1 MLKLSCAV
9 AIIAIT
15 LLESAQAQRPSF
27 AGVRPPGGLSQ
38 KDKYHAPQ
46 NTAVENITGVDINT
60 RFGEPSSSQQPALVN
75 LPFGAAQRPP
85 MGVPL
90 VLPTGGFDSSLS
102 QPAPSATPDV
112 ANRFG
117 APDSS
122 STAGSAIPATS
133 PTFTV
138 STPVAI
144 NSAASILVPSVPS
157 ANIPL
162 ASTPFATSPNP
173 VTTIGSTATP
183 SRLPIDAHGD
193 QEWVNHLSSLPV
205 ENQPFWFVNYQAIEA
220 LRNSSRP
227 NVGALET
234 RGSFFGG

>member
-1 MLKLSCAV
+1 MLKLICAL
-9 AIIAIT
+9 AIIAMT

-27 AGVRPPGGLSQ
+27 AGMRPPGGLSQ
-38 KDKYHAPQ
+38 KDKYLAPQ
-46 NTAVENITGVDINT
+46 NTAVENITGVDIAT
-60 RFGEPSSSQQPALVN
+60 RFGEPSSPQQPSLVN

-90 VLPTGGFDSSLS
+90 VLPTSGFVSDSI

-122 STAGSAIPATS
+122 STVGSAIPATS
-133 PTFTV
+133 PTF
-138 STPVAI
+138 A
-144 NSAASILVPSVPS
+144 AASPTFSS
-157 ANIPL
+157 SIPA
-162 ASTPFATSPNP
+162 ASSPNP
-173 VTTIGSTATP
+173 VSSTTP
-183 SRLPIDAHGD
+183 SRLPVDAHGD

-220 LRNSSRP
+220 HRNSSRP

-234 RGSFFGG
+234 RGSFFRG

>member
-1 MLKLSCAV
+1 MLKLIYAV
-9 AIIAIT
+9 AIIAMT

-27 AGVRPPGGLSQ
+27 AGVRPPGGLNQ

-46 NTAVENITGVDINT
+46 NTAVENITGVDIST
-60 RFGEPSSSQQPALVN
+60 RFGEPSSPQQPAIVN

-90 VLPTGGFDSSLS
+90 VLPTGGFDSSPS

-112 ANRFG
+112 TNRFG
-117 APDSS
+117 APDPTD
-122 STAGSAIPATS
+122 STVASAIPATS
-133 PTFTV
+133 PTF
-138 STPVAI
+138 
-144 NSAASILVPSVPS
+144 S
-157 ANIPL
+157 ANIPTAT
-162 ASTPFATSPNP
+162 ASSPNP
-173 VTTIGSTATP
+173 VSTAGSTTIP
-183 SRLPIDAHGD
+183 SRLPVDAHGD

-220 LRNSSRP
+220 HRNSSRP

-234 RGSFFGG
+234 RGSFFRG

>member
-1 MLKLSCAV
+1 MLKSICAV
-9 AIIAIT
+9 AIIAMT
-15 LLESAQAQRPSF
+15 LWESAQAQRPSF

-46 NTAVENITGVDINT
+46 NTAVENITGVDIST
-60 RFGEPSSSQQPALVN
+60 RFGEPSPSQQPALVN

-90 VLPTGGFDSSLS
+90 VLPTGGFDSNPS
-102 QPAPSATPDV
+102 QLAPSATPDV

-122 STAGSAIPATS
+122 STLASAIPATS
-133 PTFTV
+133 PTF
-138 STPVAI
+138 
-144 NSAASILVPSVPS
+144 S
-157 ANIPL
+157 ANIPA
-162 ASTPFATSPNP
+162 ASSPNP
-173 VTTIGSTATP
+173 VSTTGSPSIP

-220 LRNSSRP
+220 HRNSSRP

-234 RGSFFGG
+234 RGSFFRG

>member
-1 MLKLSCAV
+1 MLKIICAV
-9 AIIAIT
+9 AIIAMT

-27 AGVRPPGGLSQ
+27 AGVRPPGGLNQ

-46 NTAVENITGVDINT
+46 NTAVENITGVDIST
-60 RFGEPSSSQQPALVN
+60 RFGEPSGTQQPALVN

-90 VLPTGGFDSSLS
+90 VLPTSGFEMSPSLS
-102 QPAPSATPDV
+102 PAAPSATPDV

-122 STAGSAIPATS
+122 STVASTIPATS
-133 PTFTV
+133 PTF
-138 STPVAI
+138 SASIPA
-144 NSAASILVPSVPS
+144 AASSS
-157 ANIPL
+157 
-162 ASTPFATSPNP
+162 NP
-173 VTTIGSTATP
+173 VTTSGSTTTP
-183 SRLPIDAHGD
+183 SRLPVDAHGD

-220 LRNSSRP
+220 HRNSSRP

-234 RGSFFGG
+234 RGSFFRG